1 MRNWLT
7 VAFASLL
14 VAPICYAQQTADVI
28 LTGGKISTVDAKNSE
43 VEALA
48 IVGEKIEAVGT
59 VAEIEELRGPGTKV
73 IDLAGRRVTPGFI
86 ESHGHLAGMG
96 ESMLRV
102 DLSTATSWE
111 DVVAKIDNAARSA
124 PEGEWIVGTGWH
136 QSKWT
141 SPPKDNVEGYPV
153 TTDLDKVTP
162 KHPVVMRH
170 ASGHMLFANS
180 KAMEMAKVDA
190 NTKPPVGGEILRD
203 RDGKPTGAF
212 RETAAGLIDGAFSKW
227 RNARSKEVKD
237 LEQLRSIDLA
247 TKECLKQ
254 GITTFGDAG
263 SSLATVNYYK
273 SLIDQGRMPIRLWV
287 MLNESNGVLEQKLAD
302 ARTIDY
308 GDHRLT
314 VRAIKR
320 MADGA
325 LGTHGALLLGPYDDL
340 PMKTGLEVQSMKYIE
355 SAARLAAQHDY
366 QLCVHAIGDKA
377 NRELLDVFER
387 VQKEL
392 APGKQL
398 RWRIEHAQHLDPA
411 DIPRF
416 AKLGVIASMQAN
428 HCTSDAPYVVQRL
441 GMRRAQQG
449 AYAWRSLLDAGAV
462 IANGTDVP
470 VERVDPIACF
480 YSSVTRKMASGT
492 AFFPEQCMT
501 RLEALRSY
509 TSAAA
514 YAQFA
519 ETDRGTLE
527 VGKLADLVVLSDDIL
542 TIGDDKIRDA
552 HVDMTMVGGKIA
564 YERPQEPEKR

>member
-1 MRNWLT
+1 MCARLT
-7 VAFASLL
+7 IAFCVLIA
-14 VAPICYAQQTADVI
+14 APISYAGQTADII
-28 LTGGKISTVDAKNSE
+28 LTGGKISTVDSKNSE
-43 VEALA
+43 AEAIA
-48 IVGEKIEAVGT
+48 IVGDKIAAVGK
-59 VAEIEELRGPGTKV
+59 VADIEKLRGPGTKV
-73 IDLAGRRVTPGFI
+73 VDLAGRRMTPGFI

-96 ESMLRV
+96 ESMLCV

-111 DVVAKIDNAARSA
+111 EVVARIDNAARSA

-153 TTDLDKVTP
+153 TTDLDKVTL

-180 KAMEMAKVDA
+180 KAMEAAKVDA
-190 NTKPPVGGEILRD
+190 NTKAPVGGEILRFK
-203 RDGKPTGAF
+203 DGKPTGAF
-212 RETAAGLIDGAFSKW
+212 RETAAGLIDAAFSKW
-227 RNARSKEVKD
+227 RNARPKEARD
-237 LEQLRSIDLA
+237 SEQFRALDLA
-247 TKECLKQ
+247 TKECLRQ
-254 GITTFGDAG
+254 GVTTFGDAG
-263 SSLATVNYYK
+263 SSLATVNSYK

-287 MLNESNGVLEQKLAD
+287 MLNESNAVLERRLAE
-302 ARTIDY
+302 AKTIDY

-325 LGTHGALLLGPYDDL
+325 LGTHGALLLAPYDDL
-340 PMKTGLEVQSMKYIE
+340 PMKTGLEVQSMVYIE
-355 SAARLAAQHDY
+355 EAAKLAAQHEY

-377 NRELLDVFER
+377 NRDLLDMFER
-387 VQKEL
+387 IQKEL

-416 AKLGVIASMQAN
+416 AKIGVIASMQAN
-428 HCTSDAPYVVQRL
+428 HCTSDAPFVVQRL
-441 GMRRAQQG
+441 GMRRAKQG
-449 AYAWRSLLDAGAV
+449 AYAWRSLLEAGAM

-470 VERVDPIACF
+470 VEKVDPIACF
-480 YSSVTRKMASGT
+480 YSSVTRKMASGV

-501 RLEALRSY
+501 RQEALRSY

-519 ETDRGTLE
+519 ENDRGSLE
-527 VGKLADLVVLSDDIL
+527 VGKLADMVVLSDDIL
-542 TIGDDKIRDA
+542 TTADDKIRDVK
-552 HVDMTMVGGKIA
+552 VDLTIVGGKIA
-564 YERPQEPEKR
+564 YERPKELENR